1 MSTISSEKIQFH
13 ILYMKVNT
21 AEQEGLYDHLDT
33 KDHLRLLLG
42 IMGTNILDL
51 TKLKHMF
58 HKKYAYIAISRA
70 LNIDRDKLH
79 KFHRML
85 LIVLSMAILLNSVI
99 QLIIN
104 FVL

>member
-1 MSTISSEKIQFH
+1 
-13 ILYMKVNT
+13 MKVNT
-21 AEQEGLYDHLDT
+21 TEQEGLYDHLDT
-33 KDHLRLLLG
+33 KDHLRLLLD
-42 IMGTNILDL
+42 IMGTNILDS

-70 LNIDRDKLH
+70 LNTDRDKLH

-85 LIVLSMAILLNSVI
+85 LIALSMAILLNSVI